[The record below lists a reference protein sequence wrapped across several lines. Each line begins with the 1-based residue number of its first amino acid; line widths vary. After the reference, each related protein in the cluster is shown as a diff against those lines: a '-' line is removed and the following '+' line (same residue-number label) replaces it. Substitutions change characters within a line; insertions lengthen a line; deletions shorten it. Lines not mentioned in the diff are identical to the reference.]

1 MNRLLTAVAPRRGR
15 GLLGSLATLSA
26 PPSSTT
32 CSTSSATSVPSRG
45 ASTFSSR
52 RSGAW
57 REEAVEADCVVLKG
71 MSFFARHG
79 VLAEEAALG
88 QKFTVDL
95 KLFCCLDEAGRT
107 DEVEKTVDYAQVYR
121 AVKGVVEG
129 GRRYNLV
136 EGLAHDII
144 RTVFDEFGQVEAIDV
159 FVKKPQVALMGD
171 LEYSGV
177 QMLRCRT

>member
-15 GLLGSLATLSA
+15 GVLGSLATLATLSA

-95 KLFCCLDEAGRT
+95 KLF
-107 DEVEKTVDYAQVYR
+107 
-121 AVKGVVEG
+121 
-129 GRRYNLV
+129 
-136 EGLAHDII
+136 
-144 RTVFDEFGQVEAIDV
+144 
-159 FVKKPQVALMGD
+159 
-171 LEYSGV
+171 
-177 QMLRCRT
+177 

>member
-1 MNRLLTAVAPRRGR
+1 MPVPQSVDVLLVDQEA
-15 GLLGSLATLSA
+15 SFQ
-26 PPSSTT
+26 
-32 CSTSSATSVPSRG
+32 G
-45 ASTFSSR
+45 ASVL
-52 RSGAW
+52 
-57 REEAVEADCVVLKG
+57 EDVLEADTTRSSL
-71 MSFFARHG
+71 
-79 VLAEEAALG
+79 LAEEAALG